1 MNEIVKSILL
11 VGDKFMPEMPL
22 KQPGFTHSACGPY
35 TKNKKLI
42 EKFIQRQ
49 TGNADYIYKNDRF
62 WSIWQLFQKMFIL
75 MFYMILFKNTITHF
89 IKLLQWSL

>member
-1 MNEIVKSILL
+1 
-11 VGDKFMPEMPL
+11 MPEMPL

-35 TKNKKLI
+35 TKNKKII

-62 WSIWQLFQKMFIL
+62 
-75 MFYMILFKNTITHF
+75 
-89 IKLLQWSL
+89 